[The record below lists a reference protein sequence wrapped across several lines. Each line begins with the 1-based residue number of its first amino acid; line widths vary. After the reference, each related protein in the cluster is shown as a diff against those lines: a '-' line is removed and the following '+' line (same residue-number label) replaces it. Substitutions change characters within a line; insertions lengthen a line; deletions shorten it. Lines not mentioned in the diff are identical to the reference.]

1 MLVGTSRQFHSERDC
16 IASRSKDQFLTGV
29 NADFDS
35 YLQLRFEGTA
45 FVDWKCRDTGITVS
59 LPNPAAC
66 IEY

>member
-1 MLVGTSRQFHSERDC
+1 LL
-16 IASRSKDQFLTGV
+16 AAAKDQFLTGA

-59 LPNPAAC
+59 LPNPAAS